1 MVFIIHII
9 FFIILILVIVVLTIV
24 MEQAFFRVI
33 FVAIIPQ
40 LVILP
45 RGFITSKVIIE
56 NL

>member
-1 MVFIIHII
+1 LVFIIHII

-45 RGFITSKVIIE
+45 REFITSKVIIE